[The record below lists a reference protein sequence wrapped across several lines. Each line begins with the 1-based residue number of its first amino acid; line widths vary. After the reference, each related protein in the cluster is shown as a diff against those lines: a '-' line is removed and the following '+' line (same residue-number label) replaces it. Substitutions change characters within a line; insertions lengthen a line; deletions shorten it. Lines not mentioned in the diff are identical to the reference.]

1 MARLSN
7 VRTMSHSGP
16 EPVSTLQT
24 FPEPA
29 AGRGWGVWALTWA
42 AFFCVALFLQWRGSA
57 HGSDLGGDPDEAAH
71 AVTSLMVRDYL
82 FQAPGQHPL
91 RFAEQYYD
99 RLPRVALGHYPPGFY
114 ALAGVWLG
122 FKPTQGALLMLQAV
136 LLAALGTAT
145 ARVGAKLVAPWVAV
159 GAGLLV
165 ILAPPIQQLV
175 LLVMSDLFLALACLV
190 ATWAMAAFLERPSK
204 RLALG
209 FGFAAALAI
218 LIKGSGLM
226 LALVPLL
233 AIAISGQWRLVLR
246 PSLWLAPV
254 PVVLFAMP
262 WQLFS
267 YKFTKEGM
275 SGLPVTE
282 HFRRAFGYYGDAASH
297 YLGYPVLVLLG
308 VAALVMLIGWLR
320 GRRPSAYESALW
332 ALLFAALVLIFT
344 VPAGMSARYLVP
356 LVAPAFLLLAHSVC
370 VWSRELSLR
379 PVWIGGVV
387 GLGVL
392 GGSLVTTGQWM
403 PKDKNVHGYTAA
415 VNAMVATLPA
425 SPPQADDAWL
435 VCSDARGE
443 GALTAA
449 AAFDGLVRQHPHLR
463 VLRSTKELASM
474 DWLGRDY
481 TPAFATETAL
491 LEHLTKKS
499 VSYVVID
506 EGVPESNRMPY
517 YAQLKRAL
525 EQSGSGWLLSHSLPV
540 VRGREQGTLLVYL
553 RDHSP

>member
-1 MARLSN
+1 
-7 VRTMSHSGP
+7 MSHPGP
-16 EPVSTLQT
+16 EPVSSLQT
-24 FPEPA
+24 FPEPTI
-29 AGRGWGVWALTWA
+29 GRGWGVWAMTWA
-42 AFFCVALFLQWRGSA
+42 ALFCMALGLQWRGGA
-57 HGSDLGGDPDEAAH
+57 QGSDLGGDPDEAAH

-91 RFAEQYYD
+91 RFAEKYYD

-114 ALAGVWLG
+114 GLAGLWLG

-145 ARVGAKLVAPWVAV
+145 ARVGAKLVVPWVAV

-190 ATWAMAAFLERPSK
+190 ATWAMAAYLERPSK

-209 FGFAAALAI
+209 FGFVAALAI

-226 LALVPLL
+226 LALVPPL

-246 PSLWLAPV
+246 PSLWLAPL
-254 PVVLFAMP
+254 PVVVFAMP

-308 VAALVMLIGWLR
+308 LAALVMVIGWVR

-332 ALLFAALVLIFT
+332 ALLFAAWVLIFT

-356 LVAPAFLLLAHSVC
+356 LVAPVFLLLAHSLC
-370 VWSRELSLR
+370 VWSRAAAGR
-379 PVWIGGVV
+379 PVWIGGVI

-392 GGSLVTTGQWM
+392 LTSLVTTGQWM
-403 PKDKNVHGYTAA
+403 PRDKNVHGYSAA

-425 SPPQADDAWL
+425 QPDVANDAWL

-443 GALTAA
+443 GALIAA
-449 AAFDGLVRQHPHLR
+449 AAFDAQVRQRPSLR

-481 TPAFATETAL
+481 TPAFDTETAL

-506 EGVPESNRMPY
+506 EGVPEAGRMPY

-540 VRGREQGTLLVYL
+540 VRGREQGKLLVYH
-553 RDHSP
+553 REHYP